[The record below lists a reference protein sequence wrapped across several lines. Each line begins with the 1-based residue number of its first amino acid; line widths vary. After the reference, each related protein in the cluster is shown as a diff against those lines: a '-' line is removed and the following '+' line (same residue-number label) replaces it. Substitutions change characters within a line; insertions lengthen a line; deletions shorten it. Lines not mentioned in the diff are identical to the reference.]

1 MSVLTP
7 RQSAIQSLEVS
18 FNNTKNLAEILTIF
32 QRKNLV
38 KLHCSCV
45 ESVCIRHIGF
55 SMTVKANFQI
65 FGTQL
70 KLNNPFIQSKTVHN
84 HSLILNEEITSYS
97 YFNNFMIVD
106 FFNKMHT
113 SPNKVAFLYLS
124 RSHDT
129 MLSTDWFKT

>member
-7 RQSAIQSLEVS
+7 RQRCNSITRSILQQH
-18 FNNTKNLAEILTIF
+18 KNLAEILTIF
-32 QRKNLV
+32 QRRNLV

-45 ESVCIRHIGF
+45 ETVCIRHIGF

-70 KLNNPFIQSKTVHN
+70 KLNNPFIQSKAVHN
-84 HSLILNEEITSYS
+84 HSLIPNEEITSYS

-113 SPNKVAFLYLS
+113 SPNKVAFFYLS
-124 RSHDT
+124 RSHDK